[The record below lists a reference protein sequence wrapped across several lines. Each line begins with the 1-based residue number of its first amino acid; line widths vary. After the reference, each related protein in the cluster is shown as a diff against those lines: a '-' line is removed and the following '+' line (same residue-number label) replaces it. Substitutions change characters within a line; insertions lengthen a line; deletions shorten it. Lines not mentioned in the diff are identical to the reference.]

1 MMLLDVERERLE
13 VRRRDHDDV
22 VFPIRPS
29 DGKYVCVEPVER
41 FADACL
47 AKEVENDGPDKVR
60 GAGRRDHRYRLSLG
74 GERQTGGCV
83 TPGGS

>member
-1 MMLLDVERERLE
+1 MLLDVERERLE
-13 VRRRDHDDV
+13 VRRHDHDDV

-47 AKEVENDGPDKVR
+47 AKEVENDGPDKVGVR
-60 GAGRRDHRYRLSLG
+60 AVEIIDTVYHSAESGKP
-74 GERQTGGCV
+74 EEV
-83 TPGGS
+83 